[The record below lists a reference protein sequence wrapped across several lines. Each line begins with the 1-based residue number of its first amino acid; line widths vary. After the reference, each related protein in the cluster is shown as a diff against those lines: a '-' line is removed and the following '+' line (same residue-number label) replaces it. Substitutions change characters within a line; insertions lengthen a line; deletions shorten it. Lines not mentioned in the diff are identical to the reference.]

1 MTTSIQRNALVPYTP
16 AEMFALVSDVD
27 GYSQFLPWCSDS
39 RVIER
44 TDDDVIKAM
53 VEISKG
59 GLHKAFTTVNREQ
72 KNKCI
77 EIRLVEGPFKRLEGF
92 WQFDAMGDAACKIS
106 LDLEFEF
113 ANRMLSM
120 MVGPVFNQIANT
132 LVDAFH
138 ERAKQV
144 YGKR

>member
-1 MTTSIQRNALVPYTP
+1 MTTSIQRSALVPYTP
-16 AEMFALVSDVD
+16 AEMFALVNDVD
-27 GYSQFLPWCSDS
+27 GYADFLPWCSASEVLERPNQDELKA
-39 RVIER
+39 RVE
-44 TDDDVIKAM
+44 M
-53 VEISKG
+53 SKG
-59 GLHKAFTTVNREQ
+59 GLHKAFITRNRYQ
-72 KNKCI
+72 QDKCI

-92 WQFDAMGDAACKIS
+92 WQFDAMGETACKVS

-113 ANRMLSM
+113 ANRMLSL
-120 MVGPVFNQIANT
+120 MVGPVFHQIANT

>member
-1 MTTSIQRNALVPYTP
+1 MTTSIQRSALVPYTP
-16 AEMFALVSDVD
+16 AEMFALVSDID
-27 GYSQFLPWCSDS
+27 TYADFLPWCSAS
-39 RVIER
+39 RVLER
-44 TDDDVIKAM
+44 PDEDQLKAR

-59 GLHKAFTTVNREQ
+59 GLHKAFTTHNRHQ
-72 KNKCI
+72 QDKCI
-77 EIRLVEGPFKRLEGF
+77 EMRLVEGPFKRLEGF
-92 WQFDAMGDAACKIS
+92 WQFDPMGETACKVS

-138 ERAKQV
+138 ERARQV